1 MVLLLLFL
9 APSLNHKAG
18 GITVAGMEANG
29 EPGHSRAASAG
40 ETLSESELEKIGLRK
55 QIPRGS
61 LSTKIRKIRCSGST
75 AKSLLFRFLP
85 ILSWL
90 PRYPVKEWLLGDIT
104 SGFSV
109 GIMHLP
115 QGLAYALLAGLPPV
129 HGLYSAF
136 YPVLLYFLFGTSRH
150 ISVGPF
156 AVISGMLGSMTE
168 SLEPNGKYLEVIIG
182 TNKTFVNEA
191 RRDAARVELVA
202 AVTCLMGLFQVALG
216 LLQFGFVATYL
227 SEPLVRGYTTAAAV
241 HVLVSQLKYV
251 FAISLEEKS
260 GPLSLIYTFVEI
272 CSKLP
277 ETHIGTLMT
286 ALISMVALLLIK
298 LLNDKLD
305 KKLPVPI
312 PTELLTII
320 VSTAICYGASLNNK
334 FGISVVGDIPKGLR
348 SPEAPNG
355 SWFGQVIGNAFAIA
369 IVSYVLCISLGK
381 IFALKYGYSV
391 DSSQELI
398 ALGLSN
404 VTGSFFH
411 CYSISCSMSRSL
423 IQESAGGHSQMASV
437 ISSLIILATILKIGE
452 LFHELPKAVLAAI
465 VIVNLKGMFKQFK
478 DIPALWR
485 SNFTDLFIWLV
496 TFIATVFL
504 NLDLGLAAAVTFSL
518 FTVIFRTQMPY
529 YSILGQVSTTGI
541 YKDIAEYHKAKEIPG
556 VKIFHSSATIYFANA
571 ELYAEA
577 LKKKCGI
584 DVCRLIEKKVKAL
597 KRKQKKD
604 KKEAKKTAKKSG
616 ENNPGFEDVEMDA
629 KSQEPEEG
637 IVDIEINGT
646 VMASDPPSHHQ
657 PQSCGKPSLN
667 SLGLE
672 KPSIH
677 SIILDFSSV
686 TFVDT
691 VSIKT
696 LKNIFKDFQEIQ
708 VDVFLAGCHGT
719 VITQLERGNFF
730 NETITKNHLFAS
742 VHDAITY
749 ITRNR
754 KQSMPHI
761 DNVEY
766 STNM

>member
-1 MVLLLLFL
+1 
-9 APSLNHKAG
+9 
-18 GITVAGMEANG
+18 
-29 EPGHSRAASAG
+29 
-40 ETLSESELEKIGLRK
+40 
-55 QIPRGS
+55 
-61 LSTKIRKIRCSGST
+61 
-75 AKSLLFRFLP
+75 

-90 PRYPVKEWLLGDIT
+90 PRYPVKEWLLGDVI

-109 GIMHLP
+109 AIMHLP
-115 QGLAYALLAGLPPV
+115 QERLLLSALGCIPKTVSLAYALLAGLPPV

-136 YPVLLYFLFGTSRH
+136 YPVLLYFFFGTSRH

-156 AVISGMLGSMTE
+156 AVISVMLGSMTE
-168 SLEPNGKYLEVIIG
+168 SLEPNGKYLEVIVG
-182 TNKTFVNEA
+182 TNKTFVNEI
-191 RRDAARVELVA
+191 RRDTARVELVA
-202 AVTCLMGLFQVALG
+202 SVTCLMGLFQVALG

-277 ETHIGTLMT
+277 GTHTGTVVT
-286 ALISMVALLLIK
+286 ALISMVALWLIK
-298 LLNDKLD
+298 LLNDKFD
-305 KKLPVPI
+305 KKLPTPI
-312 PTELLTII
+312 PIELLTII

-334 FGISVVGDIPKGLR
+334 FGIMFLAA
-348 SPEAPNG
+348 SPNPL
-355 SWFGQVIGNAFAIA
+355 VIGNAFAIA

-381 IFALKYGYSV
+381 IFALKHGYSV
-391 DSSQELI
+391 DSNQELI

-404 VTGSFFH
+404 LTGSFFH

-423 IQESAGGHSQMASV
+423 VQESTGGHSQVATV

-478 DIPALWR
+478 DIPVLWR
-485 SNFTDLFIWLV
+485 SNFTDLLIWLV
-496 TFIATVFL
+496 TFIATLLL

-518 FTVIFRTQMPY
+518 FTVIFRTQIPIIMFVSY
-529 YSILGQVSTTGI
+529 HLGSFFPPQ
-541 YKDIAEYHKAKEIPG
+541 AKEIPG

-584 DVCRLIEKKVKAL
+584 DVRHLIEKKMKAL

-604 KKEAKKTAKKSG
+604 KKEAKVHFLTSTPGSG
-616 ENNPGFEDVEMDA
+616 L
-629 KSQEPEEG
+629 S
-637 IVDIEINGT
+637 
-646 VMASDPPSHHQ
+646 

-667 SLGLE
+667 GLGLE

-677 SIILDFSSV
+677 SLILDFSSV

-691 VSIKT
+691 VSVKT
-696 LKNIFKDFQEIQ
+696 LKNIFKDFQEIE

-730 NETITKNHLFAS
+730 NETITKSHLFAS

-749 ITRNR
+749 IARNQE
-754 KQSMPHI
+754 KSMPHT
-761 DNVEY
+761 DTV
-766 STNM
+766 SS

>member
-1 MVLLLLFL
+1 MGEGH
-9 APSLNHKAG
+9 PKAEG
-18 GITVAGMEANG
+18 
-29 EPGHSRAASAG
+29 AG
-40 ETLSESELEKIGLRK
+40 EVLSEAELEKIGLKNQASRV
-55 QIPRGS
+55 S
-61 LSTKIRKIRCSGST
+61 LSTKIRNVRCSGS
-75 AKSLLFRFLP
+75 AGKDLLLRFLP

-90 PRYPVKEWLLGDIT
+90 PRYPVKEWLLRDII

-109 GIMHLP
+109 AIMHLP
-115 QGLAYALLAGLPPV
+115 QGLAYALLAGVPPV
-129 HGLYSAF
+129 HGLYSSF
-136 YPVLLYFLFGTSRH
+136 YPPLLYFLFGTSRH

-156 AVISGMLGSMTE
+156 AVISVMLGSMAD

-191 RRDAARVELVA
+191 RRDAARGELVA
-202 AVTCLMGLFQVALG
+202 SVTFLVGVFQVALG

-227 SEPLVRGYTTAAAV
+227 SEPLVQGYTTAAAI
-241 HVLVSQLKYV
+241 HVLISQLKYV
-251 FAISLEEKS
+251 FGISLEEKS
-260 GPLSLIYTFVEI
+260 GPLSLIFTFVNI

-277 ETHIGTLMT
+277 GTHTGAVVTS
-286 ALISMVALLLIK
+286 LISMVALWLIK
-298 LLNDKLD
+298 MLNDKFG
-305 KKLPVPI
+305 KKLPTLIPI
-312 PTELLTII
+312 ELLTII
-320 VSTAICYGASLNNK
+320 VSTGICYGASLNKK

-355 SWFGQVIGNAFAIA
+355 SYFGQTIGNAFAIA

-381 IFALKYGYSV
+381 MFALKHGYSV

-404 VTGSFFH
+404 IAGGFFH
-411 CYSISCSMSRSL
+411 CYSISCSLSRSL
-423 IQESAGGHSQMASV
+423 VQESTGGQSQVATV
-437 ISSLIILATILKIGE
+437 VSSLIILAIILKIGE
-452 LFHELPKAVLAAI
+452 LFRELPKAVLAAI
-465 VIVNLKGMFKQFK
+465 VIVNLKGMFKQFEY
-478 DIPALWR
+478 IPALWR
-485 SNFTDLFIWLV
+485 SNFIDLLIWLV
-496 TFIATVFL
+496 TFVATLLL

-518 FTVIFRTQMPY
+518 FTVIFRTQMPH

-584 DVCRLIEKKVKAL
+584 DVNRLIEKKKKAL
-597 KRKQKKD
+597 KKKQKKD
-604 KKEAKKTAKKSG
+604 KKEAKKNKKIAQESG
-616 ENNPGFEDVEMDA
+616 ENNPGFVDVEMDA

-637 IVDIEINGT
+637 IAVTETNGT
-646 VMASDPPSHHQ
+646 VKAWEPPYHIQ
-657 PQSCGKPSLN
+657 PQSCGKASLN
-667 SLGLE
+667 ALGLE
-672 KPSIH
+672 KPCIH
-677 SIILDFSSV
+677 SFILDFTSV

-696 LKNIFKDFQEIQ
+696 LKNIFKDFQEIE
-708 VDVFLAGCHGT
+708 VDVFLAGCHGS

-730 NETITKNHLFAS
+730 SETITKNHLFAS

-754 KQSMPHI
+754 EQSMQQI
-761 DNVEY
+761 DSVDDN
-766 STNM
+766 TNM

>member
-1 MVLLLLFL
+1 
-9 APSLNHKAG
+9 PSLNHKAG

-29 EPGHSRAASAG
+29 EPGHSRAESAG

-61 LSTKIRKIRCSGST
+61 LSTKIRKISFVSLSKEPSGIPQKKVALKGLEVHVSSRVCFPLAFVHLFSRCSGST

-277 ETHIGTLMT
+277 GTHIGTLMT

-298 LLNDKLD
+298 LLNDKLH

-312 PTELLTII
+312 PIELLTII

-391 DSSQELI
+391 DSSQEEGIVQKLKSIKWMDSRTDLQRAQWELI
-398 ALGLSN
+398 ERHAGIDEFTLRNAVVQLALEI
-404 VTGSFFH
+404 T
-411 CYSISCSMSRSL
+411 SISL
-423 IQESAGGHSQMASV
+423 AMASV

-496 TFIATVFL
+496 TFVATVLL

-518 FTVIFRTQMPY
+518 FTVIFRTQM
-529 YSILGQVSTTGI
+529 
-541 YKDIAEYHKAKEIPG
+541 
-556 VKIFHSSATIYFANA
+556 
-571 ELYAEA
+571 
-577 LKKKCGI
+577 
-584 DVCRLIEKKVKAL
+584 
-597 KRKQKKD
+597 
-604 KKEAKKTAKKSG
+604 
-616 ENNPGFEDVEMDA
+616 
-629 KSQEPEEG
+629 
-637 IVDIEINGT
+637 
-646 VMASDPPSHHQ
+646 
-657 PQSCGKPSLN
+657 
-667 SLGLE
+667 
-672 KPSIH
+672 
-677 SIILDFSSV
+677 
-686 TFVDT
+686 
-691 VSIKT
+691 
-696 LKNIFKDFQEIQ
+696 
-708 VDVFLAGCHGT
+708 
-719 VITQLERGNFF
+719 
-730 NETITKNHLFAS
+730 
-742 VHDAITY
+742 
-749 ITRNR
+749 
-754 KQSMPHI
+754 
-761 DNVEY
+761 
-766 STNM
+766 

>member
-1 MVLLLLFL
+1 
-9 APSLNHKAG
+9 
-18 GITVAGMEANG
+18 MEANG
-29 EPGHSRAASAG
+29 EPGHSKVERAG
-40 ETLSESELEKIGLRK
+40 EVLSESELEKLGLRK
-55 QIPRGS
+55 QISRVS
-61 LSTKIRKIRCSGST
+61 LSTQIRKIRCSGST
-75 AKSLLFRFLP
+75 AKSLLLRFLP

-90 PRYPVKEWLLGDIT
+90 PRYPVKEWLLGDVI

-109 GIMHLP
+109 AIMHLP

-136 YPVLLYFLFGTSRH
+136 YPVLLYFFFGTSRH

-156 AVISGMLGSMTE
+156 AVISVMLGSMTE
-168 SLEPNGKYLEVIIG
+168 SLEPNGKYLEVIVG
-182 TNKTFVNEA
+182 TNKTFVNEI
-191 RRDAARVELVA
+191 RRDTARVELVA
-202 AVTCLMGLFQVALG
+202 SVTCLMGLFQVALG

-277 ETHIGTLMT
+277 GTHTGTVVT
-286 ALISMVALLLIK
+286 ALISMVALWLIK
-298 LLNDKLD
+298 LLNDKFD
-305 KKLPVPI
+305 KKLPTPI
-312 PTELLTII
+312 PIELLTII

-334 FGISVVGDIPKGLR
+334 FGISVVGDIPKG
-348 SPEAPNG
+348 
-355 SWFGQVIGNAFAIA
+355 
-369 IVSYVLCISLGK
+369 YVLCISLGK
-381 IFALKYGYSV
+381 IFALKHGYSV
-391 DSSQELI
+391 DSNQELI

-404 VTGSFFH
+404 LTGSFFH

-423 IQESAGGHSQMASV
+423 VQESTGGHSQVATV

-478 DIPALWR
+478 DIPVLWR
-485 SNFTDLFIWLV
+485 SNFTDLLIWLV
-496 TFIATVFL
+496 TFIATLLL

-584 DVCRLIEKKVKAL
+584 DVRHLIEKKMKAL

-604 KKEAKKTAKKSG
+604 KKEAKKSAKKSG
-616 ENNPGFEDVEMDA
+616 DNNPGFEDVEMDA

-637 IVDIEINGT
+637 IAGTESNGN
-646 VMASDPPSHHQ
+646 VMAWNPPSYHQ

-667 SLGLE
+667 GLGLE

-677 SIILDFSSV
+677 SLILDFSSV

-691 VSIKT
+691 VSVKT
-696 LKNIFKDFQEIQ
+696 LKNIFKDFQEIE

-730 NETITKNHLFAS
+730 NETITKSHLFAS

-749 ITRNR
+749 IARNQE
-754 KQSMPHI
+754 KSMPHT
-761 DNVEY
+761 D
-766 STNM
+766 T

>member
-1 MVLLLLFL
+1 
-9 APSLNHKAG
+9 
-18 GITVAGMEANG
+18 MEANR
-29 EPGHSRAASAG
+29 EPGHSKAESAG
-40 ETLSESELEKIGLRK
+40 EALSESELEKIGLRK
-55 QIPRGS
+55 QISRLS
-61 LSTKIRKIRCSGST
+61 LSTKIRKIRCSGSI
-75 AKSLLFRFLP
+75 AKNLLFRFLP
-85 ILSWL
+85 ILRWL

-109 GIMHLP
+109 AVMHLP

-136 YPVLLYFLFGTSRH
+136 YPVLLYIFFGTSRH

-156 AVISGMLGSMTE
+156 AVISVMLGSMTE

-182 TNKTFVNEA
+182 TNKTFVNET
-191 RRDAARVELVA
+191 RRDAARIELVA
-202 AVTCLMGLFQVALG
+202 AVTCLVGLFQVTLG
-216 LLQFGFVATYL
+216 LLQFGFLATYL

-251 FAISLEEKS
+251 FGISVEEKS
-260 GPLSLIYTFVEI
+260 VPLSLI
-272 CSKLP
+272 
-277 ETHIGTLMT
+277 H
-286 ALISMVALLLIK
+286 
-298 LLNDKLD
+298 
-305 KKLPVPI
+305 
-312 PTELLTII
+312 II

-381 IFALKYGYSV
+381 IFALKHGYSV
-391 DSSQELI
+391 DSNQELI

-404 VTGSFFH
+404 TAGSFFH

-423 IQESAGGHSQMASV
+423 VQESTGGHSQMASV

-452 LFHELPKAVLAAI
+452 FFHELPKAVLAAI

-485 SNFTDLFIWLV
+485 SNFTDLLIWLV
-496 TFIATVFL
+496 TFVTTVLL

-577 LKKKCGI
+577 LKRKCGI

-616 ENNPGFEDVEMDA
+616 ENNAGFEDVEMDE

-637 IVDIEINGT
+637 IVDTEINGT
-646 VMASDPPSHHQ
+646 VVAWDNPSHPQ

-667 SLGLE
+667 GLGLE

-696 LKNIFKDFQEIQ
+696 LKNIFKDFQEIE

-719 VITQLERGNFF
+719 VITQLERGSFF

-749 ITRNR
+749 IARNR
-754 KQSMPHI
+754 KQGMPHI
-761 DNVEY
+761 DNVDY
-766 STNM
+766 STDM